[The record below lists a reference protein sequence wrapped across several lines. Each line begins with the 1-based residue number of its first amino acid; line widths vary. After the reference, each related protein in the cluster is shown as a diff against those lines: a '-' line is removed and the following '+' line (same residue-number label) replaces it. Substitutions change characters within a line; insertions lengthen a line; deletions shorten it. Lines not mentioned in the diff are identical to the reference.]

1 MPHSCARV
9 SRDCAR
15 VSRESARVSR
25 DSARVPIAGSSQK
38 RLWVSV
44 STLLLAST
52 TGHRCRHCSPQTAR
66 SNSFD
71 TLRCYWIRNCRYYS
85 ISRTG
90 TGTGTGTGRSRV
102 KKGRRS
108 RGVDAAGVGG
118 AAAGV
123 GGSLRP
129 NRQARPNWD
138 FLLPLSAASRGVLPW
153 PSPFPTAFAVPYGLR
168 RPPPLVRLPLSRRSA
183 AVT

>member
-85 ISRTG
+85 ISR
-90 TGTGTGTGRSRV
+90 R
-102 KKGRRS
+102 GRR
-108 RGVDAAGVGG
+108 GVGAAGVGG
-118 AAAGV
+118 PAAGV

-129 NRQARPNWD
+129 NRQARPNRD
-138 FLLPLSAASRGVLPW
+138 LLLPLLVASRGVLPQ
-153 PSPFPTAFAVPYGLR
+153 PSPFPTALAVPYGLR
-168 RPPPLVRLPLSRRSA
+168 RPPPLARLPLSRRVA

>member
-1 MPHSCARV
+1 MPHSCAWV

-15 VSRESARVSR
+15 VPCESARVSR

-71 TLRCYWIRNCRYYS
+71 TLHCYWTRNCRYYS
-85 ISRTG
+85 ISR

-118 AAAGV
+118 PAAGV
-123 GGSLRP
+123 GGPARVQGARAGPQHCGAAYAIRSPIGL
-129 NRQARPNWD
+129 ARPGMTPLCKPNW
-138 FLLPLSAASRGVLPW
+138 
-153 PSPFPTAFAVPYGLR
+153 LR
-168 RPPPLVRLPLSRRSA
+168 MP
-183 AVT
+183 